1 MPGGCYQDERQYF
14 RILTRSTRMKAYHL
28 IFMAQIAGL
37 VGLIAAA
44 VLYW

>member
-1 MPGGCYQDERQYF
+1 M
-14 RILTRSTRMKAYHL
+14 RIYHL

-37 VGLIAAA
+37 IGLIAAA